1 MSLRDH
7 RKQGLAVCL
16 TTFALIV
23 MAAQPVMAAVSTK
36 TSFGP
41 VHVVFP
47 DFFSDPG
54 SPSCG
59 FPVVGDWQ
67 ATGWSQTF
75 LDSAGNVTRVESHIY
90 FQGSLSNPRTDR
102 SVADMGHMEITDHFA
117 VDGSFTSE
125 AEDGVRTGFFKAAFH
140 TVTDSQGDI
149 VVDVGRDWLLGA
161 KHPISIA
168 PVCDALS

>member
-7 RKQGLAVCL
+7 RKQGVAVCL
-16 TTFALIV
+16 TTLVLLV
-23 MAAQPVMAAVSTK
+23 MAAQPATAAVPAK
-36 TSFGP
+36 APFGP

-54 SPSCG
+54 SPSCD
-59 FPVVGDWQ
+59 FPVIGDWQ
-67 ATGWSQTF
+67 ASGWSETF
-75 LDSAGNVTRVESHIY
+75 LDSAGNVTSVQSHIY
-90 FQGSLSNPRTDR
+90 FQGSLSNPLTDR
-102 SVADMGHMEITDHFA
+102 SVADMGHMEVTDHYTP
-117 VDGSFTSE
+117 DGSITSE
-125 AEDGVRTGFFKAAFH
+125 VEDGIRTGFFKAAFH

-161 KHPISIA
+161 SHPISIA